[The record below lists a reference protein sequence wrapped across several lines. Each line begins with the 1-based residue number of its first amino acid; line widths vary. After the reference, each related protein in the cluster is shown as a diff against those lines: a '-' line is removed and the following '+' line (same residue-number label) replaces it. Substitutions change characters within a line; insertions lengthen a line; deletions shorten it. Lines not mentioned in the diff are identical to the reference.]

1 MWNPHSD
8 MKEWDFIFSRSIA
21 SGGDQSAPCLRLT
34 PMRLE
39 RICSV
44 LHDEDSSGYGENSYR
59 LVCLVFI
66 GIRKTKPALLKSCST
81 KSQFIPRTST
91 T

>member
-1 MWNPHSD
+1 MWNPHWD
-8 MKEWDFIFSRSIA
+8 MKEWDFIFARSIA

-59 LVCLVFI
+59 ALSELGRASEPGFCI
-66 GIRKTKPALLKSCST
+66 GCSGCRNYRIGG
-81 KSQFIPRTST
+81 SV
-91 T
+91 